1 MFSHMVR
8 HPLGKAG
15 SIHKMLKNLIAT
27 CVLVVAALCQVASS
41 QELTFGSKAP
51 KLELK
56 KFIKGEEVKGFA
68 KGKIYVVEL
77 WATWCGPCRQTIPH
91 LTELQKKFKDV
102 TIIGV
107 AVMEEDQSAVG
118 DFVEE
123 MGDKMDYRVALDLV
137 EEGAEPNEGKVVAN
151 WMIPAEQQGIP
162 TAFIVNGEGKVAWI
176 GHPGEMEDP
185 LSQIVEGKWD
195 LEAEAKKITEAKALE
210 RKMQATFSRLQALF
224 KQFSED
230 GDPKKLLSE
239 LEEASEALPD
249 KAEIF
254 KIFKFQVFALW
265 KDGTDDAVKLGSEII
280 GSEQGEDPQL
290 LNSMAQLLVD
300 PGRETKAD
308 PKLLKLALKIAL
320 KADKLVESENPVV
333 ANTLA
338 KAYFDNGD
346 LENAVKTQER
356 AVDLAQGTQLAA
368 DPGLKKRLR
377 QYRKALESAGTKEDK
392 AEEKA
397 PKK

>member
-1 MFSHMVR
+1 MV
-8 HPLGKAG
+8 
-15 SIHKMLKNLIAT
+15 KNLIAT
-27 CVLVVAALCQVASS
+27 CFIVVAALCQVASS

-56 KFIKGEEVKGFA
+56 KFIKGEEVKGFE

-137 EEGAEPNEGKVVAN
+137 AEDGEPNDGKVVTN

-162 TAFIVNGEGKVAWI
+162 TAFIINGESKIAWI
-176 GHPGEMEDP
+176 GHPGEMEEP
-185 LSQIVEGKWD
+185 LEKIVEGKWD
-195 LEAEAKKITEAKALE
+195 LEAEAQKMVEAKALE
-210 RKMQATFSRLQALF
+210 KKLKATFGRLQQLF
-224 KQFSED
+224 KQFTED
-230 GDPKKLLSE
+230 GDPEKLLAE
-239 LEEASEALPD
+239 LDSASEVLPD

-254 KIFKFQVFALW
+254 KIFRFQVFALW
-265 KDGTDDAVKLGSEII
+265 KDGADDAVKLGSEII
-280 GSEQGEDPQL
+280 GSEQGDDPQL
-290 LNSMAQLLVD
+290 LNSMAQLIVD
-300 PGRETKAD
+300 PNRDTKAD
-308 PKLLKLALKIAL
+308 AKLLKLALKIAL
-320 KADKLVESENPVV
+320 KADKLVDSENPVV

-346 LENAVKTQER
+346 VENAVKTQER
-356 AVDLAQGTQLAA
+356 AVDLAQGTPIAA

-377 QYRKALESAGTKEDK
+377 QYRKALETSSGKEE
-392 AEEKA
+392 APAEKA